1 MDIKKQSTNYIV
13 QGICMVTLLNLC
25 CSLAAKFWGYDLL
38 VPQIV
43 STVYILILEVT
54 ASLLWRWVA
63 LNHRDMLPTFY
74 TAVSGFR
81 FLGAL
86 LVMFICYLTVENGDM
101 MTFIMV
107 FLLFYIL
114 SLIHHSIFFVKVSN
128 RL

>member
-25 CSLAAKFWGYDLL
+25 CSLTAKFWGYDLL

-81 FLGAL
+81 FLSAL
-86 LVMFICYLTVENGDM
+86 LVMLICYLAVGKENI
-101 MTFIMV
+101 MTYIMV
-107 FLLFYIL
+107 FLLFYML
-114 SLIHHSIFFVKVSN
+114 SLIHHSIFFAKVSN

>member
-25 CSLAAKFWGYDLL
+25 CSLVAKFWGYDLL

-43 STVYILILEVT
+43 STIYILILEVT
-54 ASLLWRWVA
+54 ESLLWRWVA

-81 FLGAL
+81 FLSAL
-86 LVMFICYLTVENGDM
+86 LVMLICYLAVGKENI
-101 MTFIMV
+101 MTYIMV
-107 FLLFYIL
+107 FLLFYML
-114 SLIHHSIFFVKVSN
+114 SLIHHSIFFAKVSN